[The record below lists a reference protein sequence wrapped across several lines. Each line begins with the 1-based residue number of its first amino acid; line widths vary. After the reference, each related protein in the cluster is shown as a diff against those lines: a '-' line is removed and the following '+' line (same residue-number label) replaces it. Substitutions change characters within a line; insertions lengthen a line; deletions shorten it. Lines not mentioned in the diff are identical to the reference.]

1 MQLQTLG
8 KGRFEAQ
15 WSEDK
20 HLIEKTIRDCIC
32 TRRIF
37 DENEKLLTQGEH
49 VENLYLVDSDES
61 PWESRRETAKP
72 FCLARLSAN
81 NKSLV
86 KWSSLLATAAKWT
99 SFR

>member
-49 VENLYLVDSDES
+49 VENLYLGRFWSYLHGCHS
-61 PWESRRETAKP
+61 KKRQN
-72 FCLARLSAN
+72 LSA
-81 NKSLV
+81 
-86 KWSSLLATAAKWT
+86 WYA
-99 SFR
+99 